1 MSIALLQEKIRA
13 RKTPLALVLGPEA
26 DKLPAR
32 ITKNFTDM
40 YGPGDMAQAEA
51 LRYHGSQL
59 ISQTAPLLPAVVLQA
74 ERYLHYGF
82 MGMDV
87 LANLVNMAKAQGLY
101 TIVDARTAAPAVYV
115 EGGIRADGVTVT
127 PYPGSDVC
135 RVGEDKSVFAAVRTG
150 NPSAP
155 EIQNLL
161 SGDRRLYLAA
171 ADQMV
176 RHGAALMAETDYVL
190 DVKEL
195 RSRAPKAFLLLLGCD
210 GENALP
216 AFDDYG
222 RGALIADTALQY
234 ADADAVQAAVRAA
247 QQIDP
252 GGFRGRL
259 AGICQAGGRA
269 PQALPAHSLTLRP
282 AERRVRR
289 QASMAVALSSA
300 VIRNRL
306 GWQNRRPRPLTS
318 RSLSSGF
325 PAQATGNGCLLRLVR
340 WSLTHCAL

>member
-74 ERYLHYGF
+74 ERYLRYGF

-87 LANLVNMAKAQGLY
+87 LANLVNMAK
-101 TIVDARTAAPAVYV
+101 AAPAVYV

-176 RHGAALMAETDYVL
+176 RHGAALMAETGYVL

-234 ADADAVQAAVRAA
+234 ADADAVQAAVR
-247 QQIDP
+247 QLKQ
-252 GGFRGRL
+252 
-259 AGICQAGGRA
+259 
-269 PQALPAHSLTLRP
+269 
-282 AERRVRR
+282 
-289 QASMAVALSSA
+289 
-300 VIRNRL
+300 
-306 GWQNRRPRPLTS
+306 
-318 RSLSSGF
+318 
-325 PAQATGNGCLLRLVR
+325 LVTV
-340 WSLTHCAL
+340 L

>member
-1 MSIALLQEKIRA
+1 MSIAVLQEKIRA

-74 ERYLHYGF
+74 ERYLRYGF

-101 TIVDARTAAPAVYV
+101 TIVDARTAFPAVYV

-171 ADQMV
+171 ADQMA
-176 RHGAALMAETDYVL
+176 R
-190 DVKEL
+190 
-195 RSRAPKAFLLLLGCD
+195 RAPKAFLLLLGCD

-234 ADADAVQAAVRAA
+234 ADEDAPQKAVR
-247 QQIDP
+247 QLKQ
-252 GGFRGRL
+252 
-259 AGICQAGGRA
+259 
-269 PQALPAHSLTLRP
+269 
-282 AERRVRR
+282 
-289 QASMAVALSSA
+289 
-300 VIRNRL
+300 
-306 GWQNRRPRPLTS
+306 
-318 RSLSSGF
+318 
-325 PAQATGNGCLLRLVR
+325 LVTV
-340 WSLTHCAL
+340 L

>member
-74 ERYLHYGF
+74 ERYLRYGF

-101 TIVDARTAAPAVYV
+101 TIVDARTAFPAVYV

-161 SGDRRLYLAA
+161 SGDRRLYLADGPPRRG
-171 ADQMV
+171 ADGGGRLQPG
-176 RHGAALMAETDYVL
+176 REGAAQPRPQGVSAAAG
-190 DVKEL
+190 L
-195 RSRAPKAFLLLLGCD
+195 RRGKR
-210 GENALP
+210 P
-216 AFDDYG
+216 A
-222 RGALIADTALQY
+222 RLRRLW
-234 ADADAVQAAVRAA
+234 
-247 QQIDP
+247 P
-252 GGFRGRL
+252 GGADRRHRPAIRRRG
-259 AGICQAGGRA
+259 
-269 PQALPAHSLTLRP
+269 RP
-282 AERRVRR
+282 AEGRPAAEAAGHRAVREG
-289 QASMAVALSSA
+289 LS
-300 VIRNRL
+300 
-306 GWQNRRPRPLTS
+306 
-318 RSLSSGF
+318 
-325 PAQATGNGCLLRLVR
+325 
-340 WSLTHCAL
+340 

>member
-1 MSIALLQEKIRA
+1 MSLNRISAAEAASLIKHGYNIGLSGFTPAGTAKAVTAELAKIAEAEHAKGNPFQVGIFTGASTGESCDGVMSRAKAIRYRA
-13 RKTPLALVLGPEA
+13 PYTTNSDFRKAVNNGEIAYNDIHLSQ
-26 DKLPAR
+26 
-32 ITKNFTDM
+32 
-40 YGPGDMAQAEA
+40 MAQEV
-51 LRYHGSQL
+51 R
-59 ISQTAPLLPAVVLQA
+59 
-74 ERYLHYGF
+74 YGF

-222 RGALIADTALQY
+222 GGALIADTALQY
-234 ADADAVQAAVRAA
+234 ADADAVQAAVR
-247 QQIDP
+247 QLKQ
-252 GGFRGRL
+252 
-259 AGICQAGGRA
+259 
-269 PQALPAHSLTLRP
+269 
-282 AERRVRR
+282 
-289 QASMAVALSSA
+289 
-300 VIRNRL
+300 
-306 GWQNRRPRPLTS
+306 
-318 RSLSSGF
+318 
-325 PAQATGNGCLLRLVR
+325 LVTV
-340 WSLTHCAL
+340 L

>member
-74 ERYLHYGF
+74 ERYLRYGF

-101 TIVDARTAAPAVYV
+101 TIVDARTAFPAVYV

-161 SGDRRLYLAA
+161 SGDRRLHLAA

-222 RGALIADTALQY
+222 GGALIADTALQY
-234 ADADAVQAAVRAA
+234 ADADAVQAAVR
-247 QQIDP
+247 QLKQ
-252 GGFRGRL
+252 
-259 AGICQAGGRA
+259 
-269 PQALPAHSLTLRP
+269 
-282 AERRVRR
+282 
-289 QASMAVALSSA
+289 
-300 VIRNRL
+300 
-306 GWQNRRPRPLTS
+306 
-318 RSLSSGF
+318 
-325 PAQATGNGCLLRLVR
+325 LVTV
-340 WSLTHCAL
+340 L

>member
-1 MSIALLQEKIRA
+1 M
-13 RKTPLALVLGPEA
+13 
-26 DKLPAR
+26 
-32 ITKNFTDM
+32 
-40 YGPGDMAQAEA
+40 
-51 LRYHGSQL
+51 
-59 ISQTAPLLPAVVLQA
+59 VLQA
-74 ERYLHYGF
+74 ERYLRYGF

-101 TIVDARTAAPAVYV
+101 TIVDARTAFPAVYV

-155 EIQNLL
+155 EIPNLL

-171 ADQMV
+171 ADQMA
-176 RHGAALMAETDYVL
+176 RRGAALMAEADYSL

-222 RGALIADTALQY
+222 RAALIADTALQY
-234 ADADAVQAAVRAA
+234 ADEDAPQKAVR
-247 QQIDP
+247 QLKQ
-252 GGFRGRL
+252 
-259 AGICQAGGRA
+259 
-269 PQALPAHSLTLRP
+269 
-282 AERRVRR
+282 
-289 QASMAVALSSA
+289 
-300 VIRNRL
+300 
-306 GWQNRRPRPLTS
+306 
-318 RSLSSGF
+318 
-325 PAQATGNGCLLRLVR
+325 LVTV
-340 WSLTHCAL
+340 L